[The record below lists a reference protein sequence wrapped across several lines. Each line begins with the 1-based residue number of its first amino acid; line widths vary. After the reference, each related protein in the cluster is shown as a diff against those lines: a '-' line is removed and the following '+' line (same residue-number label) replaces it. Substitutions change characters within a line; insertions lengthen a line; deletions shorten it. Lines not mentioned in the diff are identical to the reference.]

1 AAGRTPVR
9 VPLED
14 AERPD
19 GPRPSR
25 QVFSATGEEQESE
38 EGAEAEGW
46 RRFRPDVLMRGRK
59 ERNRRQDEAEGWIR
73 LAIARAEEG
82 IISTHVNNAITFA
95 ALLEHHMP
103 LERAVDEYNN
113 ALRLTGPRAQ
123 AVHQRAMARLA
134 EAHLPSARAPARSP
148 SPGPGRGAGDAR
160 PAAPA
165 ARPGLDRPHIGAV
178 DSRAR
183 FGLIFKAAPV
193 RPSSRSAGAARNAR
207 RPVPWP
213 APAPLRPRQPA
224 AGRGDRGAHGNATR
238 RRDDRAL
245 PRWRDFRQD
254 QPERAWPGR

>member
-1 AAGRTPVR
+1 MPAPGPRTPRRLPETVR
-9 VPLED
+9 RRLEVASATAWEALVEAHTAHALQLIALLADRLPFDDAVARYLREMEVSKTMAAAVRNRVLVALED

-19 GPRPSR
+19 DSRPSLE
-25 QVFSATGEEQESE
+25 VFSATGEEQESE

-59 ERNRRQDEAEGWIR
+59 ERHRRQDEAEGWIR

-134 EAHLPSARAPARSP
+134 EAHLPSALAPARSP
-148 SPGPGRGAGDAR
+148 SPGPGRG
-160 PAAPA
+160 
-165 ARPGLDRPHIGAV
+165 
-178 DSRAR
+178 
-183 FGLIFKAAPV
+183 
-193 RPSSRSAGAARNAR
+193 
-207 RPVPWP
+207 
-213 APAPLRPRQPA
+213 
-224 AGRGDRGAHGNATR
+224 
-238 RRDDRAL
+238 
-245 PRWRDFRQD
+245 
-254 QPERAWPGR
+254 E